1 MDLGLKDAV
10 VLVTGSSSGI
20 GRAAAVGF
28 GAEGARVAVTY
39 HENRAGAEATAEQV
53 RAAGG
58 QALMVEFELAGVS
71 FQALNG
77 GPHFKL
83 TEACSLSLA
92 CDTQEEIDRLW
103 KTLVVD
109 GGEEGQCGWLKDRFG
124 LSWQIVPRALRAM
137 MTDSDPSRV
146 ARVVAAFMPMKKLD
160 LAQLEAAF
168 RGA

>member
-1 MDLGLKDAV
+1 MPTNGQKVSTCLWFNTDAEE
-10 VLVTGSSSGI
+10 
-20 GRAAAVGF
+20 AA
-28 GAEGARVAVTY
+28 TLY
-39 HENRAGAEATAEQV
+39 TSILENSRITAIS
-53 RAAGG
+53 RRPGG

-83 TEACSLSLA
+83 TEACSLSVA

-160 LAQLEAAF
+160 QAQLEAAF

>member
-1 MDLGLKDAV
+1 MPTNRQKVSTCLWFDTDAEE
-10 VLVTGSSSGI
+10 
-20 GRAAAVGF
+20 AATFYTSILENSRITAVS
-28 GAEGARVAVTY
+28 R
-39 HENRAGAEATAEQV
+39 RS
-53 RAAGG
+53 GG
-58 QALMVEFELAGVS
+58 QALMVEFELAGVA

-77 GPHFKL
+77 GPHFRL
-83 TEACSLSLA
+83 SEACSLSVA

-103 KTLVVD
+103 TTLVAD

-124 LSWQIVPRALRAM
+124 LSWQIVPTALRAM

-160 LAQLEAAF
+160 LAELEAAF

>member
-1 MDLGLKDAV
+1 MPTNGQKVSTCLWFNTDAEE
-10 VLVTGSSSGI
+10 
-20 GRAAAVGF
+20 AA
-28 GAEGARVAVTY
+28 TLY
-39 HENRAGAEATAEQV
+39 TSILENSRITAIS
-53 RAAGG
+53 RRPGG
-58 QALMVEFELAGVS
+58 QALMVEFELDGVT

-83 TEACSLSLA
+83 SEACSLSVA
-92 CDTQEEIDRLW
+92 CETQEEIDRLW
-103 KTLVVD
+103 TTLIAD

-124 LSWQIVPRALRAM
+124 LSWQIVPCALRAM

-146 ARVVAAFMPMKKLD
+146 ARVVGAFMPMKKLD